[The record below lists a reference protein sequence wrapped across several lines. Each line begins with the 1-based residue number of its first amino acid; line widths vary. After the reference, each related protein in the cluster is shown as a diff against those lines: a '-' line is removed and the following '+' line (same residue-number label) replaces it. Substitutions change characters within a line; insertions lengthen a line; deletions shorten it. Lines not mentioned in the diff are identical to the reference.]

1 MNSRILTSGVGA
13 TRRTALAVALAAA
26 AFLGAARI
34 AEANFGRTARLENDT
49 YALTHAGWTYAY
61 WAFYNEMNDPNLA
74 QGYLYAQAA
83 LDYADYLWNTAYYG
97 YFDRTVGWRAYRAGW
112 RLQMTYSYYASQYEL
127 QALRTKGYSEYAY
140 NGYAYLYYAYLAS
153 YYTSFVDPPY
163 EPRLSQEFRK
173 LLVLHNS
180 DRASLGFAPLTVD
193 RDLMRIAQNHADW
206 MLANDTESHFGP
218 NGESVQQRARRAGY
232 RFTKIGQN
240 ILYGYAT
247 EEEAFAVW
255 HGRDTGERNNIRDL
269 KWDHVGFGVAG
280 TGADRYWCVVYGT
293 ERN

>member
-1 MNSRILTSGVGA
+1 MDERILGGSFVA
-13 TRRTALAVALAAA
+13 ARRTALAILLGAA
-26 AFLGAARI
+26 AFFSFSPS
-34 AEANFGRTARLENDT
+34 AEAIYGRTARIENDT

-61 WAFYNEMNDPNLA
+61 WAFYAEPNDPDLA

-97 YFDRTVGWRAYRAGW
+97 YFDGTVSWRAYRANW
-112 RLQMTYSYYASQYEL
+112 RIQMTYSYYASQYE
-127 QALRTKGYSEYAY
+127 QRALKTSYRENAYYGYV
-140 NGYAYLYYAYLAS
+140 YLYYAYLAS
-153 YYTSFVDPPY
+153 YYTSFGRAPY
-163 EPRLSQEFRK
+163 EPKLTQEFKK
-173 LLVLHNS
+173 LLALHNG
-180 DRASLGFAPLTVD
+180 DRAGLGFEPLTVD

-247 EEEAFAVW
+247 EEEVFAVW
-255 HGRDTGERNNIRDL
+255 HGRDTGEQNNIRDL

-280 TGADRYWCVVYGT
+280 VGADRYWCAVYGT
-293 ERN
+293 KRN